1 MIRQAVRRYDFS
13 PAGFAA
19 AGFRG
24 AKKLDALP
32 SPALAG
38 FAPGAG
44 AFALASAPDPPVE
57 TPFPAAGPAL
67 PADVVE
73 PPAIAVAAAAPLGP
87 FTPLLDS
94 NAALFRVSKV
104 GSASELTSMS
114 GSGRFEN
121 TSLLRIRATISIRLL
136 GTSKLPPSGPE
147 REAAAFGPIPDE
159 SVRGR
164 LAGRSESASRGEE
177 GSFGR
182 VRNRAYGVAS
192 FSILP
197 SRR

>member
-1 MIRQAVRRYDFS
+1 MTRQTERRYDLS

-32 SPALAG
+32 NPALAG
-38 FAPGAG
+38 FAPACAG
-44 AFALASAPDPPVE
+44 ALALTSPPTSPVE
-57 TPFPAAGPAL
+57 TPFPAAGFASA
-67 PADVVE
+67 ADAVE
-73 PPAIAVAAAAPLGP
+73 PAAVAAATAAAAPLGP

-114 GSGRFEN
+114 GSGRFEK

-136 GTSKLPPSGPE
+136 GTSEFPPSGTE
-147 REAAAFGPIPDE
+147 RDVAALGPSSHG

-177 GSFGR
+177 ESSRFGR
-182 VRNRAYGVAS
+182 VRRRA
-192 FSILP
+192 
-197 SRR
+197 